1 MVLRKGRTASC
12 ASGATIVRDSSG
24 AGQVAVR
31 LKQAVPVALH
41 NGVHTSIK
49 IENCCPAA
57 EYAGLPLIPPYFQP
71 VNNKFVD
78 GVNFA
83 SAGAGALVET
93 HQGFV
98 INLNTQVSY
107 FKDVEKLLRQEL
119 GDAEAKRLL
128 GRALYIIS
136 IGSNDYFVRLTQN
149 SSVLQ
154 SYSEEEYVAIVI
166 GNLTVAIKEIHK
178 KGGRKFGFLSLGPLG
193 CIPGMK
199 VLVSGS
205 TGSCVDKATTL
216 AHLHNK
222 ALSIALQKLENR
234 LEGFK
239 FANHDLYTS
248 VSERMNNPSKYGFK
262 VGNMACC
269 GSGPYRGQSSCG
281 GKRQIKEYQLCEK
294 ASEYLF
300 FDSGHP
306 TEMAHRQIAELIWHG
321 TPNITRPYPTG
332 RFSDG
337 RLIPDFI
344 AEYAGLPLIPA
355 YLQPGDRKF
364 IHGVNF
370 ASAGAGALVETNQGF
385 VIDLK
390 TQVSYFK
397 KAEKSLRQELGVADA
412 KKLLSRAVYLISIGA
427 NDYLTRNSTASDV
440 EYVAMVIGNLTIA
453 LKEIYKIGG
462 RKFGFPNMA
471 PLGCLPF
478 IKARVGSNGS
488 CLDEVNK
495 LAQLHDQELPKVL
508 HELEKQLPG
517 FKYSNYNFY
526 KTVGERLSNPSKY
539 GFKDATTACC
549 GSGLFRG
556 IYSCGGK
563 RGIKEYEL
571 SRWMGVWSADFDRLS
586 GGAELLWGGWE

>member
-1 MVLRKGRTASC
+1 MASLRIHICFLLYFAIFLSLSSC
-12 ASGATIVRDSSG
+12 YS
-24 AGQVAVR
+24 
-31 LKQAVPVALH
+31 LPENHVALFIFGDSLFDAG
-41 NGVHTSIK
+41 NNNYINTTVNYQANFWPYGETFFKYPTGRFSDGRLLPDFI
-49 IENCCPAA
+49 A
-57 EYAGLPLIPPYFQP
+57 EYAGLPLIPPYLQP
-71 VNNKFVD
+71 GNNNFVD

-93 HQGFV
+93 YQGFV

-136 IGSNDYFVRLTQN
+136 IGSNDYGVRITQN

-154 SYSEEEYVAIVI
+154 SYSKEEYVAMVI
-166 GNLTVAIKEIHK
+166 GNLTVAIKEIHM
-178 KGGRKFGFLSLGPLG
+178 KGGRKFGFLGLGPLG
-193 CIPGMK
+193 CTPGMK

-306 TEMAHRQIAELIWHG
+306 TERANRQIAELIWRG
-321 TPNITRPYPTG
+321 TPNMTRPYN
-332 RFSDG
+332 
-337 RLIPDFI
+337 L
-344 AEYAGLPLIPA
+344 
-355 YLQPGDRKF
+355 K
-364 IHGVNF
+364 
-370 ASAGAGALVETNQGF
+370 ALF
-385 VIDLK
+385 
-390 TQVSYFK
+390 
-397 KAEKSLRQELGVADA
+397 
-412 KKLLSRAVYLISIGA
+412 
-427 NDYLTRNSTASDV
+427 
-440 EYVAMVIGNLTIA
+440 NL
-453 LKEIYKIGG
+453 
-462 RKFGFPNMA
+462 
-471 PLGCLPF
+471 
-478 IKARVGSNGS
+478 
-488 CLDEVNK
+488 
-495 LAQLHDQELPKVL
+495 
-508 HELEKQLPG
+508 
-517 FKYSNYNFY
+517 
-526 KTVGERLSNPSKY
+526 
-539 GFKDATTACC
+539 
-549 GSGLFRG
+549 
-556 IYSCGGK
+556 
-563 RGIKEYEL
+563 
-571 SRWMGVWSADFDRLS
+571 
-586 GGAELLWGGWE
+586 

>member
-1 MVLRKGRTASC
+1 MASSRIHIC
-12 ASGATIVRDSSG
+12 FLLYFATLLNLSSCYI
-24 AGQVAVR
+24 
-31 LKQAVPVALH
+31 LPENHVALFIFGDSLFDAG
-41 NGVHTSIK
+41 NNNYINTTVNYQANFWPYGETFFKYPTGRFSDGRLLPDFI
-49 IENCCPAA
+49 A

-136 IGSNDYFVRLTQN
+136 IGSNDYFVRITQN

-306 TEMAHRQIAELIWHG
+306 TEMANRQIAELIWHG
-321 TPNITRPYPTG
+321 TPNITRPYN
-332 RFSDG
+332 
-337 RLIPDFI
+337 L
-344 AEYAGLPLIPA
+344 
-355 YLQPGDRKF
+355 K
-364 IHGVNF
+364 
-370 ASAGAGALVETNQGF
+370 ALF
-385 VIDLK
+385 
-390 TQVSYFK
+390 
-397 KAEKSLRQELGVADA
+397 
-412 KKLLSRAVYLISIGA
+412 
-427 NDYLTRNSTASDV
+427 
-440 EYVAMVIGNLTIA
+440 NL
-453 LKEIYKIGG
+453 
-462 RKFGFPNMA
+462 
-471 PLGCLPF
+471 
-478 IKARVGSNGS
+478 
-488 CLDEVNK
+488 
-495 LAQLHDQELPKVL
+495 
-508 HELEKQLPG
+508 
-517 FKYSNYNFY
+517 
-526 KTVGERLSNPSKY
+526 
-539 GFKDATTACC
+539 
-549 GSGLFRG
+549 
-556 IYSCGGK
+556 
-563 RGIKEYEL
+563 
-571 SRWMGVWSADFDRLS
+571 
-586 GGAELLWGGWE
+586 